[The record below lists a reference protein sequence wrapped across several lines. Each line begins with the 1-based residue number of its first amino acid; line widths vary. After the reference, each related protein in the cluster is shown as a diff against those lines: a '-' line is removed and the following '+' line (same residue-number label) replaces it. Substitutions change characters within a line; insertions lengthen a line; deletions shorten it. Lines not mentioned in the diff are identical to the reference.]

1 MQVALASVRA
11 LMDYDAQVLSQ
22 FFSLPDTPT
31 AAASG
36 LAEAVRAAAPLVTCK
51 GDWAALYMLLR
62 ERGMVSGY
70 ADVVRLVAEYA
81 PDSPQPLKQYL
92 AAGEW
97 DTHRRRFPDW
107 KPEGVRYD
115 KFRRHFLI
123 AQAAAAYL

>member
-1 MQVALASVRA
+1 MQAALASVRA

-31 AAASG
+31 AAANG

-62 ERGMVSGY
+62 ERGMVGGY

-81 PDSPQPLKQYL
+81 PSSPQPSINNI
-92 AAGEW
+92 ANVEW

-107 KPEGVRYD
+107 KPEGVRYE
-115 KFRRHFLI
+115 KFRSHFLI
-123 AQAAAAYL
+123 AQAAAPYL